1 MLFEVIKA
9 PDGASPQ
16 WVRDAWVG
24 VQFQAT
30 HGAPVSM
37 AAQSAGTSV
46 KHSRASER
54 RGYPTN
60 ARDLLGLLSLVS
72 EDAARWYLENA
83 PHMADPAQVFIFDE
97 VCCRAIAEL
106 S

>member
-24 VQFQAT
+24 IRFQALQ
-30 HGAPVSM
+30 GAPVSM
-37 AAQSAGTSV
+37 PAMSAATGREVSQ
-46 KHSRASER
+46 R
-54 RGYPTN
+54 RGYSTK
-60 ARDLLGLLSLVS
+60 ARDVLGLLALRDVP
-72 EDAARWYLENA
+72 AAQWYIDNA
-83 PHMADPAQVFIFDE
+83 AAMLNPDQLFLFDE
-97 VCCRAIAEL
+97 TCCKAIADL

>member
-24 VQFQAT
+24 VQFQALQ
-30 HGAPVSM
+30 GAPVSM
-37 AAQSAGTSV
+37 PAMSAASGKEVTAR
-46 KHSRASER
+46 K
-54 RGYPTN
+54 GYSTY
-60 ARDLLGLLSLVS
+60 ARDVLGLLALRDT
-72 EDAARWYLENA
+72 DAAKWYIDNA
-83 PHMADPAQVFIFDE
+83 AGMLNPEQLFLFDE
-97 VCCRAIAEL
+97 TCCKAIADL